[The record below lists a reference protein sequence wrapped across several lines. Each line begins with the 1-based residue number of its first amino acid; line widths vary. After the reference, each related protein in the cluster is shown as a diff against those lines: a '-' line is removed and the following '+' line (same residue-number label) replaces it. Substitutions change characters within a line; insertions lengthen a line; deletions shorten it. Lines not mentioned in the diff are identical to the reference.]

1 MKTLAVIPARYASTR
16 LPGKPLVPVG
26 GIPLVV
32 RVFRGLAS
40 CRRVDRVIV
49 AVDDD
54 RVARVVCDAG
64 GEALFTPPDLPSGGD
79 RVAYVAER
87 EPSFDLVV
95 NVQVDDPL
103 VGPDMVDPLVDILS
117 EDPSCDVALLVRAIE
132 DRDEVND
139 PGVVKVVLDLQ
150 GRPLYFSRSPIPY
163 PRNEGGRW
171 FKHIGPYAYRR
182 NFLLAFAG
190 WEPTPLE
197 RTESLEMLRML
208 ERGHKIRAAA
218 APRDTVEIDTPE
230 DVAACEAWL
239 QRFGDI
245 PWEAP
250 RDGEESDG
258 SSDRACGGCSN

>member
-16 LPGKPLVPVG
+16 LPGKPLVLVG

-40 CRRVDRVIV
+40 CRRVDRILV
-49 AVDDD
+49 AVDDE
-54 RVARVVCDAG
+54 RVARVVRDAG
-64 GEALFTPPDLPSGGD
+64 GEVVFTPSDLPSGGD

-87 EPSFDLVV
+87 EPTFDLVV

-117 EDPSCDVALLVRAIE
+117 EDPSCDVALLVRPIE
-132 DRDEVND
+132 NLDEVHD
-139 PGVVKVVLDLQ
+139 PGVVKVVLDLR

-182 NFLLAFAG
+182 DFLLAFAG
-190 WEPTPLE
+190 WDPTPLE

-239 QRFGDI
+239 QRFGDAPWEI
-245 PWEAP
+245 PWNTETNGAAN
-250 RDGEESDG
+250 
-258 SSDRACGGCSN
+258 RACGGCAN